1 MADVSFSNTAN
12 VTGNYDAVPVTLESE
27 AVITEIING
36 LTIQKTADKQNW
48 ATGTLKYTIT
58 ITNNAQNALES
69 PKVTDNLDISLITLV
84 DSSVQV
90 NGTDVQYTYDSTT
103 GLLTVDLESIAVGSS
118 SVVTFQVQ
126 KV

>member
-1 MADVSFSNTAN
+1 MADVSLSNTAN

-69 PKVTDNLDISLITLV
+69 PKVTDTLDISLITLV
-84 DSSVQV
+84 DNSVQV